1 MSAVRVLGLVVA
13 LTAAGCASRSVES
26 TGPPKGPHGGLLLD
40 WGERRGE
47 FLIDHDRQEAVV
59 HVLDG
64 AGKPSP
70 LALKQVVLTLSRPA
84 ARITLEARPDD
95 GDPPGRASRFVGRM
109 PVPTRGRKFAGT
121 VSVVIDG
128 RTQRGEFDQ
137 QQDYALRGR

>member
-1 MSAVRVLGLVVA
+1 MSAVRVLSLVAA
-13 LTAAGCASRSVES
+13 LTAVGCASRPTES

-40 WGERRGE
+40 WDERRAE

-64 AGKPSP
+64 AGKPSSV
-70 LALKQVVLTLSRPA
+70 AVKQMTLTLSRSA
-84 ARITLEARPDD
+84 GRITLEARPRE
-95 GDPPGRASRFVGRM
+95 GDPTGRASRFAGRM

-121 VSVVIDG
+121 VSVVIEG
-128 RTQRGEFDQ
+128 RTHRGDFDQ